1 MSKVHFRFED
11 LNVYDKAI
19 QYGEYVNETLDLFPQ
34 KEIYR
39 LTAQFARA
47 ADSIALNIAEGSSS
61 TDKNFIRYLGM
72 SRDSAHE
79 CVAIVTKA
87 SLRNYIEAQSVEK
100 HRELLEELCKMLTS
114 LIRHLKQKK

>member
-11 LNVYDKAI
+11 LHVYNKAI
-19 QYGEYVNETLDLFPQ
+19 QYGELVNITLDQFPQ

-39 LTAQFARA
+39 LTSQFARA

-61 TDKNFIRYLGM
+61 TDKNFVRYLGM

-87 SLRNYIEAQSVEK
+87 QLRNYLNLELVET
-100 HRELLEELCKMLTS
+100 HRENLVELCKMITS
-114 LIRHLKQKK
+114 LIRHLKQKE